1 MESDE
6 IKKLSADLSSKVDAL
21 VAELK
26 KNLLN
31 SPYNSRGLFDKVKN
45 WWHNV
50 TKGSDNT
57 SNPYYFQNKFG
68 SLGRTSTTAQNQQ
81 LEKQPESELSQPID
95 DDGFSLGT
103 SKNENKLTLRDYS
116 FLSENFK
123 ILDKKISNLILN
135 EQEYTSNNLKNL
147 ELFKIIDSWAAHF
160 KKEIMNMLT
169 GHELMPAVQK
179 YRQMARKND
188 EELDT
193 ESLPKATNDGS
204 IEFKTWIR
212 SESNME
218 NFVNLVNKIFESP
231 LYRRPLQTISSSLES
246 KRIKNPKKGEEG
258 TSLAISIRNRI
269 IGIIQKEIENGI
281 DETKSVFSKK
291 VWAWAKKLRVFN
303 KKQKEEETQPELIST
318 PPAERESAPDEVDL
332 SPESF
337 I

>member
-6 IKKLSADLSSKVDAL
+6 VKKLSADLSNKVDAL

-45 WWHNV
+45 WWNNV

-68 SLGRTSTTAQNQQ
+68 SLGRTNPVSTNQQ
-81 LEKQPESELSQPID
+81 PEKEPEPNPSQPSD
-95 DDGFSLGT
+95 DDEFSLGT
-103 SKNENKLTLRDYS
+103 SKNENKLTLKEYS

-135 EQEYTSNNLKNL
+135 EQEYASNNLKNL
-147 ELFKIIDSWAAHF
+147 EIFKIIDSWAAHF
-160 KKEIMNMLT
+160 KKEIINMLT
-169 GHELMPAVQK
+169 GHESMPAVQK
-179 YRQMARKND
+179 NRQMAREKG
-188 EELDT
+188 ELDT
-193 ESLPKATNDGS
+193 DSPPKTTASDSGV
-204 IEFKTWIR
+204 EFKTWIR

-246 KRIKNPKKGEEG
+246 RRIKNPKKGEEG

-303 KKQKEEETQPELIST
+303 KKQKEEETQPEVISA
-318 PPAERESAPDEVDL
+318 PPAEREPAPEVDL